1 MTGRALAAAVLIALS
16 AVTAGAQ
23 MPPGQG
29 QDMPDAKQMSGVPL
43 AMGDM
48 PVGTVTVRVI
58 RGSLANPIANHAV
71 EISGATAAT
80 KPTNESGRAEFPG
93 LTPGTRIKAFTVV
106 DGERIESQ
114 EIQVPAAGGIR
125 VMLVATDPDAAKREA
140 EDRRLAQL
148 PAQRGMVVLGDQSR
162 FVFEFGEEG
171 LNVFNI
177 LQVTNTARTP
187 VDPGAPLV
195 FEMPAGAEHA
205 ALLDGSTPLARVA
218 GDRVEVK
225 GPFPPGMTLLQ
236 FAYTMPY
243 SGGRLSIRQ
252 VVPAQLSQL
261 TVVAQKI
268 GAMTLASPQIA
279 QQRDMASEGQTYI
292 LGQGPAVA
300 AGGAVEFA
308 FAGLPHTPT
317 WPRNLALALVILI
330 LAAGAFSSVRARGTM
345 TTETA
350 RKALDAKRER
360 LFREL
365 VELEESH
372 RAGRIAPDA
381 YGRRR
386 QQLVTSLERI
396 YAALDEEQAA

>member
-1 MTGRALAAAVLIALS
+1 MTGRVLAAALLVALV
-16 AVTAGAQ
+16 AVPAGAQ
-23 MPPGQG
+23 MPPGQE
-29 QDMPDAKQMSGVPL
+29 MPDAKQMSGVPL

-58 RGSLANPIANHAV
+58 RGSLANPIVNQVV
-71 EISGATAAT
+71 EISGAAPGR

-93 LTPGTRIKAFTVV
+93 LAPGTRVKAFTVV
-106 DGERIESQ
+106 DGERLESQ
-114 EIQVPAAGGIR
+114 EIEVPAAGGIR
-125 VMLVATDPDAAKREA
+125 VMLVASDPDAAKREA

-148 PAQRGMVVLGDQSR
+148 PAQRGIVVLGEQSR

-177 LQVTNTARTP
+177 LQVMNTARTP
-187 VDPGAPLV
+187 VDPGAALV
-195 FEMPAGAEHA
+195 FEMPEGAEHA
-205 ALLDGSTPLARVA
+205 ALLDGSTPLARVD
-218 GDRVEVK
+218 GSRVEVK

-252 VVPAQLSQL
+252 VIPAQLSQV

-268 GAMTLASPQIA
+268 GAMTLSSPQIA
-279 QQRDMASEGQTYI
+279 QQRDMASEGQVYI

-330 LAAGAFSSVRARGTM
+330 LAAGAFTSVRAKGTM
-345 TTETA
+345 TKETA

-372 RAGRIAPDA
+372 RAGRIAPDT

-386 QQLVTSLERI
+386 QHLVTALERI